1 MSAADQAA
9 RLQLMLDKHELR
21 ELGETYCRGIDRQ
34 DFALVRTLYHD
45 DAIDDHGDMFKGNP
59 DDYVAWL
66 PTIMK
71 MWDATVHSIS
81 NAVYAVDGD
90 KANGELYVVAYH
102 RTHAPDAKEIVVGGR
117 YLDRYEK
124 RDGRWK
130 FSHRSLAMDWC
141 NVRDVNQADY
151 DTFAAGAVR
160 GRHDAGDPSY
170 AELPLMGRVRK

>member
-1 MSAADQAA
+1 RVLFRS
-9 RLQLMLDKHELR
+9 
-21 ELGETYCRGIDRQ
+21 
-34 DFALVRTLYHD
+34 
-45 DAIDDHGDMFKGNP
+45 

-90 KANGELYVVAYH
+90 RAHGELYVVPYH

-124 RDGRWK
+124 RGGIWK

-141 NVRDVNQADY
+141 NVRDVKQADY
-151 DTFAAGAVR
+151 DTSAAGAVR
-160 GRHDAGDPSY
+160 GRHDADYPSY
-170 AELPLMGRVRK
+170 AELPLMGRVGK